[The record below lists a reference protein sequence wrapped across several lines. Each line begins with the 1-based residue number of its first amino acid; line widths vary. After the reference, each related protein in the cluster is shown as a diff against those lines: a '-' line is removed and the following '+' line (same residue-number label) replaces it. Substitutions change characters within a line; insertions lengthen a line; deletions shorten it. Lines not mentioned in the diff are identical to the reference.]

1 MEPRSQFALPPLD
14 QEQNQRHHLNFPLD
28 FLKERAV
35 IQKAPKEK
43 GNKAWIPWGEK
54 SGTRAELGTEIQPQD
69 KKGQTG

>member
-1 MEPRSQFALPPLD
+1 MEPRSQFALPPLN

-43 GNKAWIPWGEK
+43 GNKAWI
-54 SGTRAELGTEIQPQD
+54 L
-69 KKGQTG
+69 